1 MELTHRLLTRSGE
14 ELARISLAA
23 NFRSRLIG
31 LMGARPAP
39 DTGLYLRGVNSIHML
54 LMKTPIDL
62 FFLGAKDADGYQ
74 SVRSIRIGL
83 RPWLGL
89 AMSLRSSDTVEL
101 APGSIAGLRLRV
113 GDQVRIEPIASR

>member
-1 MELTHRLLTRSGE
+1 
-14 ELARISLAA
+14 
-23 NFRSRLIG
+23 
-31 LMGARPAP
+31 
-39 DTGLYLRGVNSIHML
+39 ML
-54 LMKTPIDL
+54 FMKTPIDL
-62 FFLGAKDADGYQ
+62 FFLGAKDGDGYQ